1 MRLSDSSL
9 KRPLKTLG
17 FGALYPLKALV
28 TCGNLSVP
36 FKNRF
41 ALHPF
46 FDHWNPWNIMTLEA
60 HETL

>member
-1 MRLSDSSL
+1 MRLSDNSL

-36 FKNRF
+36 FKNRL

-46 FDHWNPWNIMTLEA
+46 LTIGTLGTLKTLETYG
-60 HETL
+60 TL